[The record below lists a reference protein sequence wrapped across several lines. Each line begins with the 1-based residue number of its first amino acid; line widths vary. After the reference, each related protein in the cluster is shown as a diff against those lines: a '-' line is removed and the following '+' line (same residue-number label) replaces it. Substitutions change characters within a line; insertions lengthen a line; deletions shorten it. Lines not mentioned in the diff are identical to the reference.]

1 MSCARGLWSWGPID
15 EAIQRLQRRPELLNV
30 GGNVGVLR
38 AETPVGWVSLLRLWL
53 PRAWWL
59 LDHIATACITGRSPL
74 ENSVD
79 EGAHYPGQI
88 KSDQH

>member
-59 LDHIATACITGRSPL
+59 LDHIATACITLVLQVTGLPRSPGG
-74 ENSVD
+74 ERSA
-79 EGAHYPGQI
+79 E
-88 KSDQH
+88 S

>member
-59 LDHIATACITGRSPL
+59 LDHIATACITLVLQVTDLPRSPGG
-74 ENSVD
+74 ERNAES
-79 EGAHYPGQI
+79 
-88 KSDQH
+88 